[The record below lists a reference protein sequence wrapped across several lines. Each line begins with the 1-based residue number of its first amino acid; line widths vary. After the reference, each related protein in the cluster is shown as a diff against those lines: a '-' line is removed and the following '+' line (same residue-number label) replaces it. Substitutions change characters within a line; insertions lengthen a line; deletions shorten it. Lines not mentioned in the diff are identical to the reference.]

1 MFSFFYLALFHY
13 HLLSV
18 LDVDTLT
25 KPWILVQ
32 HTSVKCRNRARLQSL
47 SLLGR
52 DTCCTIGYEA
62 NVNFL
67 EIALEIRDC
76 IEKDI
81 IEIKFGCVKWWWMV
95 AWRAQKEKKV
105 FKKVFNK
112 NGSYWLLATS
122 TSLSVGITGLEPAT
136 SRPPDVCA
144 TNCAK
149 SRKRVQ
155 NYTIF
160 LNWPNLLPCFFVFG
174 VIFAKILYKVRF
186 SLVFHQIIRNFAS
199 YYI

>member
-1 MFSFFYLALFHY
+1 MLPFYYLALFHY

-18 LDVDTLT
+18 LDVDTFT
-25 KPWILVQ
+25 KPWILVH

-149 SRKRVQ
+149 SLLRVQ
-155 NYTIF
+155 
-160 LNWPNLLPCFFVFG
+160 
-174 VIFAKILYKVRF
+174 R
-186 SLVFHQIIRNFAS
+186 
-199 YYI
+199 